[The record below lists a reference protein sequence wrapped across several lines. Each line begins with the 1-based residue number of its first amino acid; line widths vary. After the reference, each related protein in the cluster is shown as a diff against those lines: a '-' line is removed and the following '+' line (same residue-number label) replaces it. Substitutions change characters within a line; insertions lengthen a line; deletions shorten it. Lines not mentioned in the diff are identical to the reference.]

1 MRPAYSVILLT
12 TLIGAAQGLFLAL
25 FGADLA
31 GRLALGPRP
40 EAAFLATGS
49 AVAIALLV
57 AGVIASVFHL
67 GRPERGWRAFS
78 RWRTSWLSRELI
90 VLPAFGATAF
100 AWGAAHVLRIEPPLA
115 LGIAASLLALA
126 LYLCTGMI
134 YACLPF
140 LREWNSPLTVLNY
153 LVLGIASGTT
163 LAAALAAAFAPAFA
177 PGFAG
182 WAIAFTAAGLASR
195 GASLLRNAGL
205 APRST
210 PASAIGVDHPRVT
223 QVTRGFTA
231 RAFNTHEFFHGR
243 PASVVGTVKWA
254 FLALAF
260 VAPLAVLA
268 AALPSPSVG
277 AATLAV
283 ALQMAGLM
291 AERWHFFADAS
302 HPQNLYYRAVA

>member
-12 TLIGAAQGLFLAL
+12 TLIGASQGLFLAI

-31 GRLALGPRP
+31 GRIGLGPRP
-40 EAAFLATGS
+40 EAAFLAAGAGVS
-49 AVAIALLV
+49 IALLV

-90 VLPAFGATAF
+90 VLPAFGAAAF
-100 AWGAAHVLRIEPPLA
+100 AWGTAQLLRIDPPLA
-115 LGIAASLLALA
+115 LGVTAALLALA

-140 LREWNSPLTVLNY
+140 LREWHSPLTVLNY
-153 LVLGIASGTT
+153 LVLGVASGTT
-163 LAAALAAAFAPAFA
+163 LAAALAAALAPAIAPAFA
-177 PGFAG
+177 G
-182 WAIAFTAAGLASR
+182 WALAFTAAGFASR

-210 PASAIGVDHPRVT
+210 PATAIGVDHPRVV

-243 PASVVGTVKWA
+243 PAGVVQAVKWV
-254 FLALAF
+254 FLLLAF
-260 VAPLAVLA
+260 VAPALVLA
-268 AALPSPSVG
+268 ASLPSPATG
-277 AATLAV
+277 ACAFAFAV
-283 ALQMAGLM
+283 QMAGLM

-302 HPQNLYYRAVA
+302 HPQNIYYRAVA